1 MLAFIKEIENFMTTN
16 KTDRE
21 ITLPTYFISHG
32 GGPWPWLKK
41 EMPIFDQLEASLQE
55 LPREIGVTPM
65 KQS

>member
-1 MLAFIKEIENFMTTN
+1 MTTN

-55 LPREIGVTPM
+55 LPREIGVTPT